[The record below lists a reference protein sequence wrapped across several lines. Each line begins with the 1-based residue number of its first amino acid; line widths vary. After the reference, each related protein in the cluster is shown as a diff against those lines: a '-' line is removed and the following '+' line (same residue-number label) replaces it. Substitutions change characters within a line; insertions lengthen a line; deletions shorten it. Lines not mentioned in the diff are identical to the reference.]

1 MMNTRRYVE
10 VSLCFTLNAMENNI
24 TSVPLLMHLPGKTI
38 TCLPKANLFCDNLSR
53 FFVPR
58 TTVRMIRRT
67 LPNLQ
72 LMMFLLNTN

>member
-53 FFVPR
+53 FFCAENNCSIDKTYAPKPSAYDVPAKY
-58 TTVRMIRRT
+58 
-67 LPNLQ
+67 
-72 LMMFLLNTN
+72 

>member
-53 FFVPR
+53 FFCAEYNCSIDKTYAPKPSAYDVPAKY
-58 TTVRMIRRT
+58 
-67 LPNLQ
+67 
-72 LMMFLLNTN
+72 